1 MSKLYITTTQ
11 NVPLFFTPA
20 SIGERILAAFIDMV
34 IKYAYLIIMYL
45 IIFQGS
51 NTTSPDGSAK
61 WDWLVIAIVFLIVS
75 PVVFYS
81 LVCETLLEGQTV
93 GKKIVK
99 IRVVKID
106 GYQAGFFDFFIRWIF
121 RIVDVQMS
129 LLPGLIA
136 MMITKYTQRLGDLAA
151 GTAVITEKSKYNIS
165 HTILMD
171 VEDAYKPYFSQNQ
184 VLLFSDNDIRIIK
197 ENANSA
203 LRNNNYDLMY
213 RLTQKMEE
221 VMNVQNTFSSPR
233 DFIST
238 LIKDYNHY
246 TGKN

>member
-20 SIGERILAAFIDMV
+20 SIGERILAAFLDML
-34 IKYAYLIIMYL
+34 IKYAYIVIIYFL
-45 IIFQGS
+45 LFRGADA
-51 NTTSPDGSAK
+51 SPSEGASEFN
-61 WDWLVIAIVFLIVS
+61 WLVIAVLFLILF
-75 PVVFYS
+75 PVIFYS

-93 GKKIVK
+93 GKKIAK

-106 GYQAGFFDFFIRWIF
+106 GYQAGFFDFFMRWIF
-121 RIVDVQMS
+121 RIVDVQIM

-136 MMITKYTQRLGDLAA
+136 MMTTKYTQRLGDLAA

-171 VEDAYKPYFSQNQ
+171 VEETYKPYFTHNQ

-197 ENANSA
+197 ENANTA
-203 LRNNNYDLMY
+203 LRNSNYDLMH
-213 RLTQKMEE
+213 RLTRKIED
-221 VMNVQNTFSSPR
+221 VMNIRNTFSSQR
-233 DFIST
+233 EFIAT

-246 TGKN
+246 TGK